1 MGSTLWDSLAG
12 DLGFAGLMVPEICG
26 GSGLGAVEMALV
38 LEEKGRALAVVP
50 FFETAVLGAQAL
62 LLAGSGAK
70 TGPFG
75 TTIAHGYLT
84 LSLANLFLP
93 QILGVRGFSAGV
105 NVGVDKLRFLAPVPV
120 GSRIRGKG
128 QILKVET
135 VKAGAI
141 QSVVRMTI
149 EIEGKDKPACVVDKI
164 SRYFLE

>member
-1 MGSTLWDSLAG
+1 MATIFESPLDLLGKEGTELGVSDWLTIDQERIDAFAQVTG
-12 DLGFAGLMVPEICG
+12 DHQWIHVDP
-26 GSGLGAVEMALV
+26 V
-38 LEEKGRALAVVP
+38 R
-50 FFETAVLGAQAL
+50 
-62 LLAGSGAK
+62 AK

-84 LSLANLFLP
+84 LSLANVFLP
-93 QILGVRGFSAGV
+93 QILEVRGFSAGV
-105 NVGVDKLRFLAPVPV
+105 NVGADNLRFLAPVPV